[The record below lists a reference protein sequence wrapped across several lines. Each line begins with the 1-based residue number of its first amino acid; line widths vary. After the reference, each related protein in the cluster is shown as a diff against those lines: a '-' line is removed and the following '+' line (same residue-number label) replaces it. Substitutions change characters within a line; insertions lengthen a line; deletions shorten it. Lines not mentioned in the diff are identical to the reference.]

1 MRLVSPLI
9 NYFFQ
14 TNKARKVG
22 CVEGEFS
29 KTIGLPVK
37 STQPY
42 FEQYFRPDP
51 SLTSSVIN
59 SIELVTAATLE
70 SITVD
75 GTDYSIATADS
86 YKSTIL
92 VLSDINREIIAEIP
106 LRTAVRNINKGKATF
121 TNFEN
126 IVWDNCYIYY
136 TDPSGVGITTDDV
149 TCIRVYYTPK
159 VYEKK

>member
-106 LRTAVRNINKGKATF
+106 LRTAVRYINKGKATF